1 MVQIPRFFCIL
12 TVADRESRLCFYLMR
27 VSLLSFLLAVSPFV
41 SAVSLWCQD
50 NEPKDLYVFP
60 QKNKPESVDNYLFNM
75 YYNSGKKAYNLR
87 GLQMA
92 SGSAPVTRMRVNP
105 SGTSFAI
112 LEKGKDGKSALD
124 VYSLWKSGRKIHS
137 FKDITDISEIA
148 YTPDARF
155 LALATPGNVKFVDAR
170 TFAGVKEIP
179 LANDIPVSLISFS
192 PDAATMAA
200 AGGRQV
206 DIYNVEAGN
215 LRKSIEFD
223 DDITDVAFSN
233 ANDLLAVLTGDGV
246 LHFYDTSGYLTM
258 GSIDGLGNSAS
269 LSFNPDDKYVSVVT
283 GDNRIAVV
291 NRLDDSDRD
300 FVEDETGGMGYAR
313 FVKDKKG
320 NVYLAYTTGEN
331 ITYKL
336 MSALAPN
343 YTKLLADE
351 LNDRMND
358 WLKMMPGE
366 TLEEYN
372 LRVTD
377 ENRMAQMKLFEQ
389 EIATRMADNLVAMSE
404 VSLGNYSPESN
415 TLAINFDNMPPVY
428 LTVPENELLS
438 FTSGAD
444 LEFRNAKYG
453 LTPNDKFELIYAEVF
468 NKNTGKTYTFDNL
481 ERQSLSFLMANENF
495 VPLELMQQSSLEEIK
510 LQDIKDNIISLA
522 KQQEKVSDHTH
533 FNVNSRVVP
542 DTDNTGK
549 KITNYQIDFSYE
561 VDPGFSAQEDFAPG
575 KYTVDESPAAKSMLE
590 IIKTALE
597 SDFAQY
603 VKPGKK
609 LLVKITGMADAIPI
623 KRTIPYSGIYGDFYE
638 EPVYE
643 NGDLTAISVSKASG
657 IKENDQLA
665 FLRASGV
672 KDFINKDVKGL
683 DDMNV
688 DYQTFIDIT
697 DGTGGEFRRIKVE
710 LTFVDAFDNN

>member
-1 MVQIPRFFCIL
+1 MLSGNHGYVFC
-12 TVADRESRLCFYLMR
+12 YMR
-27 VSLLSFLLAVSPFV
+27 VPLLCFLLAASPFV
-41 SAVSLWCQD
+41 SSMPLWSQD
-50 NEPKDLYVFP
+50 NQPNDLYVYP
-60 QKNKPESVDNYLFNM
+60 QKYKPVSVDNYLFNM
-75 YYNSGKKAYNLR
+75 YYNSGNKAYNLR

-92 SGSAPVTRMRVNP
+92 SGSYPVTRMRVNP

-112 LEKGKDGKSALD
+112 LEKGKAGKSTIE
-124 VYSLWKSGRKIHS
+124 VYSLWKSGQKIHS
-137 FKDITDISEIA
+137 FKDISDISDIA
-148 YTPDARF
+148 YTPDARCLVF
-155 LALATPGNVKFVDAR
+155 STPGKVTFVDAR
-170 TFAGVKEIP
+170 TFSNVKE
-179 LANDIPVSLISFS
+179 LSLVNSLPVSLICFS
-192 PDAATMAA
+192 PDAETMAVVSS
-200 AGGRQV
+200 RQV
-206 DIYNVEAGN
+206 DVYNVQEGDFK
-215 LRKSIEFD
+215 KSIEFD
-223 DDITDVAFSN
+223 DDITDMAFSN
-233 ANDLLAVLTGDGV
+233 GNDLLAILTSDGV
-246 LHFYDTSGYLTM
+246 LHFYDTLDYLTM
-258 GSIDGLGNSAS
+258 GSIDGLGISAS

-291 NRLDDSDRD
+291 NRLDDTERD
-300 FVEDETGGMGYAR
+300 FVEDETGGMSYAR

-320 NVYLAYTTGEN
+320 NLYLAYTTDKN

-336 MSALAPN
+336 MSSLAPN

-377 ENRMAQMKLFEQ
+377 ESRMAQMRIFEE

-438 FTSGAD
+438 FTSGND
-444 LEFRNAKYG
+444 LEFRKAKYG

-481 ERQSLSFLMANENF
+481 ERQSLAFLMANENF
-495 VPLELMQQSSLEEIK
+495 VPLELMQQSGLEEIK

-522 KQQEKVSDHTH
+522 KKQEKVSDHTH
-533 FNVNSRVVP
+533 FNVNSKVVS
-542 DTDNTGK
+542 DKDNNGNN
-549 KITNYQIDFSYE
+549 ITNYLIDFSYE
-561 VDPGFSAQEDFAPG
+561 VDPGFSAIEDFAPG
-575 KYTVDESPAAKSMLE
+575 KYTVNESPAAKSMLE

-609 LLVKITGMADAIPI
+609 LLVKITGMADALPI
-623 KRTIPYSGIYGDFYE
+623 KSKIAYNGIYGDFFE

-643 NGDLTAISVSKASG
+643 NGALTAISINKANG

-665 FLRASGV
+665 FLRATGV
-672 KDFINKDVKGL
+672 KDYIQNDVKGL
-683 DDMNV
+683 KDMDI
-688 DYQTFIDIT
+688 DYKTFIDIT

-710 LTFVDAFDNN
+710 LVFVDAFNNN

>member
-1 MVQIPRFFCIL
+1 MRIP
-12 TVADRESRLCFYLMR
+12 
-27 VSLLSFLLAVSPFV
+27 LLSFLLAASPFV
-41 SAVSLWCQD
+41 LAMPLWSQD
-50 NEPKDLYVFP
+50 TQPKDIYVYP

-92 SGSAPVTRMRVNP
+92 SGSAPITRMRVNP
-105 SGTSFAI
+105 SGTSYAI

-124 VYSLWKSGRKIHS
+124 IFSLWRSNQKIHS

-155 LALATPGNVKFVDAR
+155 LVYATPGKVTFTDAR
-170 TFAGVKEIP
+170 TFATNKEIP
-179 LANDIPVSLISFS
+179 LENDQPVSLIAFS
-192 PDAATMAA
+192 QDGATMAA
-200 AGGRQV
+200 AYGNQL
-206 DIYNVEAGN
+206 DIYNVETRDHRKN
-215 LRKSIEFD
+215 LEFD
-223 DDITDVAFSN
+223 AEITDVAYSN
-233 ANDLLAVLTGDGV
+233 ANDLLAVLTGDGT
-246 LHFYDTSGYLTM
+246 LHFYDTAGYLTM
-258 GSIDGLGNSAS
+258 GNIDGLGNSSS

-283 GDNRIAVV
+283 GDSRIAVV
-291 NRLDDSDRD
+291 NRMDDSERD
-300 FVEDETGGMGYAR
+300 FVEDEIGGMGFAR
-313 FVKDKKG
+313 FVKDNKG
-320 NVYLAYTTGEN
+320 NVYLAYNTGKN
-331 ITYKL
+331 FTYKL

-351 LNDRMND
+351 LSEKMND

-372 LRVTD
+372 LRVND
-377 ENRMAQMKLFEQ
+377 ESRMAQMKLFEQ
-389 EIATRMADNLVAMSE
+389 EIATRMADNLVAMSD
-404 VSLGNYSPESN
+404 VTLGNYSPESN

-481 ERQSLSFLMANENF
+481 ERQSLAFLMANEKF
-495 VPLELMQQSSLEEIK
+495 VPLELMQQSGLEEIK

-533 FNVNSRVVP
+533 FNVNSRIVT
-542 DTDNTGK
+542 DTDNKGE
-549 KITNYQIDFSYE
+549 KIMNYQIDFSYE
-561 VDPGFSAQEDFAPG
+561 VDPGYSAQEDFAPG
-575 KYTVDESPAAKSMLE
+575 KYTVEESPAAKSMLE
-590 IIKTALE
+590 IIKTAFE

-609 LLVKITGMADAIPI
+609 LLVKITGMADAMPI
-623 KRTIPYSGIYGDFYE
+623 KGKIAYNGIYGDFYE

-643 NGDLTAISVSKASG
+643 NGNLTAITVNKANG
-657 IKENDQLA
+657 IRENDQLA

-672 KDFINKDVKGL
+672 KDFLGKNVKGL

-688 DYQTFIDIT
+688 DYQTYIDIM
-697 DGTGGEFRRIKVE
+697 DEEGGAYRRIKVE
-710 LTFVDAFDNN
+710 LTFVDAFENK